1 MTKFQIYRLSYFSA
15 VFVLSQPVLAQNSL
29 DLQDAT
35 AREVAFNLMSDV
47 EQRFSCEMQEH
58 SMRTIGKES
67 DNRYL
72 FMVMTEGEECDDA
85 MLFLTNIAAQDD
97 KLIFRRATAVQEGT
111 GNLQILP
118 GIGQERIENRLIL
131 PGIVRDLV
139 LIHEVNPE
147 IGDKE
152 IKEK

>member
-1 MTKFQIYRLSYFSA
+1 
-15 VFVLSQPVLAQNSL
+15 
-29 DLQDAT
+29 
-35 AREVAFNLMSDV
+35 
-47 EQRFSCEMQEH
+47 
-58 SMRTIGKES
+58 
-67 DNRYL
+67 
-72 FMVMTEGEECDDA
+72 MVMTEGGECDDA

>member
-58 SMRTIGKES
+58 SMRTISKES

-72 FMVMTEGEECDDA
+72 FMVMISIRSGTR
-85 MLFLTNIAAQDD
+85 LFPISLSS
-97 KLIFRRATAVQEGT
+97 
-111 GNLQILP
+111 LP
-118 GIGQERIENRLIL
+118 IQLSL
-131 PGIVRDLV
+131 
-139 LIHEVNPE
+139 
-147 IGDKE
+147 
-152 IKEK
+152 